1 MEHPSLLYQKKHEN
15 AKTERNENMIDYK
28 TISLANQVYERIES
42 NILNGVYEKGEII
55 SESKLSEEL
64 GVSRTPIREALA
76 RLQNDLLIGDSPAGT
91 VVLGITGKDVEDMF
105 VVKRKLEVIA
115 TVMAAQNISD
125 KGIEALRDVLDQQEF
140 YAGKDNAD
148 KVRDLDTEFHDII
161 YDECGSTI
169 FKAILSPIHH
179 KLMKYRQ
186 ASLCHEGRIMHSVE
200 EHKDIFEA
208 ICNRDAAKVEGLMLT
223 HVVHA
228 YESIMQGDE

>member
-1 MEHPSLLYQKKHEN
+1 
-15 AKTERNENMIDYK
+15 MIDYK

-42 NILNGVYEKGEII
+42 NILNGVYAKGEII

-76 RLQNDLLIGDSPAGT
+76 KLENDLLIGDSPAGT
-91 VVLGITGKDVEDMF
+91 VVLGITENDVKDMF

-115 TVMAAQNISD
+115 TTMAAKNISEH
-125 KGIEALRDVLDQQEF
+125 GIAQLKDILEQQEF
-140 YAGKDNAD
+140 YAGKQNAD

-161 YDECGSTI
+161 YDECGSPI

-186 ASLCHEGRIMHSVE
+186 ASLCHEGRILHSVE
-200 EHKDIFEA
+200 EHRDIYDA
-208 ICNRDAAKVEGLMLT
+208 ICSRDAARVEGLMLT
-223 HVVHA
+223 HVEHA

>member
-1 MEHPSLLYQKKHEN
+1 
-15 AKTERNENMIDYK
+15 MIDYK

-42 NILNGVYEKGEII
+42 NILNGIYAKGEII

-76 RLQNDLLIGDSPAGT
+76 KLENDLLIGDSPAGT
-91 VVLGITGKDVEDMF
+91 VVLGITEADVKDMF

-115 TVMAAQNISD
+115 TTMAARNISEQGMERLKD
-125 KGIEALRDVLDQQEF
+125 ILEQQEF
-140 YAGKDNAD
+140 YAGKQNAD

-161 YDECGSTI
+161 YDECGSPI

-186 ASLCHEGRIMHSVE
+186 ASLCHEGRILHSVE
-200 EHKDIFEA
+200 EHRDIFDA
-208 ICNRDAAKVEGLMLT
+208 ICSRDAAKVEGLMLT
-223 HVVHA
+223 HVEHA

>member
-1 MEHPSLLYQKKHEN
+1 ML
-15 AKTERNENMIDYK
+15 DYK
-28 TISLANQVYERIES
+28 TVSLANQVYARIES
-42 NILNGVYEKGEII
+42 NILNGVYAKGEII

-76 RLQNDLLIGDSPAGT
+76 KLESDLLIGDSPAGT
-91 VVLGITGKDVEDMF
+91 IVLGITENDVKDMF
-105 VVKRKLEVIA
+105 IVKRKLEVIA
-115 TVMAAQNISD
+115 TTMTAKNISEA
-125 KGIEALRDVLDQQEF
+125 GIAKLKDILEQQEF
-140 YAGKDNAD
+140 YASKDNAD

-161 YDECGSTI
+161 YAECGSPI
-169 FKAILSPIHH
+169 FRAILSPIHH
-179 KLMKYRQ
+179 KFKTYRQ

>member
-1 MEHPSLLYQKKHEN
+1 
-15 AKTERNENMIDYK
+15 MIDYK

-42 NILNGVYEKGEII
+42 NILNGVYAKGEII

-64 GVSRTPIREALA
+64 GVSRTPIREALSK
-76 RLQNDLLIGDSPAGT
+76 LENDLLIGDSPAGT
-91 VVLGITGKDVEDMF
+91 IVLGITEDDVKDMF

-115 TVMAAQNISD
+115 TTMAAKNISER
-125 KGIEALRDVLDQQEF
+125 GIAQLKDILEQQEF
-140 YAGKDNAD
+140 YASKDNAD

-161 YDECGSTI
+161 YDECGSPI

-186 ASLCHEGRIMHSVE
+186 ASLCHEGRILHSVE
-200 EHKDIFEA
+200 EHRDIYDA
-208 ICNRDAAKVEGLMLT
+208 ICSRDAARVEGLMLT
-223 HVVHA
+223 HVEHA

>member
-1 MEHPSLLYQKKHEN
+1 
-15 AKTERNENMIDYK
+15 MIDYK

-76 RLQNDLLIGDSPAGT
+76 RLQNDLLIG
-91 VVLGITGKDVEDMF
+91 DMF